1 LLADNLYHE
10 DNKFILLK
18 DDFIIQIEIMDDYRQ
33 NFEDA
38 IFIFKKFNWSLKEIY
53 SIAYGARQYQLNKI
67 DQYLKTVN
75 NE

>member
-1 LLADNLYHE
+1 
-10 DNKFILLK
+10 
-18 DDFIIQIEIMDDYRQ
+18 MDDYRQ